1 MKEAD
6 NTQQKGMK
14 ALVVTCAHVF
24 RDVHGDYYTPSIHSY
39 VFFQRYLA
47 VFEKVTIVARRH
59 PRVLDKTDNLL
70 KVSGPGL
77 TVHEITWY
85 HGLKDLL
92 KKSFFVLR
100 DFRFAAKDANCVI
113 FRVPQM
119 ESYLSFL
126 VTAMGCKPYA
136 VEVVGDPMDWTMLSS
151 FWKRLNIKM
160 LRWMTGKADA
170 VAYVSQVLEK
180 RYPALSAAHVAYY
193 SSIDLSD
200 ELVSEPR
207 HYDDQLTQRAFT
219 LIHITNGIENDSKG
233 HRTFIRAIKICND
246 LGANVRG
253 IIVGDGSY
261 LSRYRELAEDLD
273 IMQKLEFTGRIHS
286 SEKIFSLLAAADMLL
301 LPSETEGLPRVVI
314 EAQATGLPCLSTPVG
329 GVPDILPP
337 SCLFSPDDADG
348 FARRV
353 CALIANPSELSE
365 LSRQSVATAKK
376 FTKSQ
381 LSPIRAALYQHLYDR
396 ASSVSRK

>member
-1 MKEAD
+1 M
-6 NTQQKGMK
+6 N
-14 ALVVTCAHVF
+14 ALIVTCAHVF
-24 RDVHGDYYTPSIHSY
+24 QDAQGDYYTPSIHSY

-47 VFEKVTIVARRH
+47 VFEKVTVVARRH
-59 PRVLDKTDNLL
+59 PGTIDHTDKLL

-85 HGLKDLL
+85 HGLKDLI
-92 KKSFFVLR
+92 KKSFLVLR
-100 DFRFAAKDANCVI
+100 DFRLAAKGADCVI

-126 VTAMGCKPYA
+126 VTKIGRKPYA
-136 VEVVGDPMDWTMLSS
+136 VEVVGDPMDWTMLSGL
-151 FWKRLNIKM
+151 WKRLNVKM
-160 LRWMTGKADA
+160 LLWMTRQADA

-180 RYPALSAAHVAYY
+180 RYPAVSAGHVAYY
-193 SSIDLSD
+193 SSVDLPD
-200 ELVSEPR
+200 EVVCEPR
-207 HYDDQLTQRAFT
+207 HYDGQLSQRPFT

-261 LSRYRELAEDLD
+261 LSRYQKLAVDLD
-273 IMQKLEFTGRIHS
+273 IMHQIDFTGRIHS
-286 SEKIFSLLAAADMLL
+286 REKIFALLSTADMMV

-329 GVPDILPP
+329 GVPEILPP
-337 SCLFSPDDADG
+337 SCLFSPEDADG
-348 FARRV
+348 FARRI
-353 CALIANPSELSE
+353 CACIANPSELSE

-381 LSPIRAALYQHLYDR
+381 LTPVRTAMYRHLCDR
-396 ASSVSRK
+396 ASSVLR